1 MTSMEMPGREMGQR
15 AADLILEDIEAAKD
29 NKPSVQHMVFGTKLM
44 ERDDIK

>member
-15 AADLILEDIEAAKD
+15 AADLILEEAAKD

-44 ERDDIK
+44 ERETT

>member
-1 MTSMEMPGREMGQR
+1 MERSIAAMGQR
-15 AADLILEDIEAAKD
+15 AADLILEDIETAKD